1 MTTLDVKKLREM
13 HAAGATT
20 QEIAKGINQSITVV
34 YNWMKKLSLK
44 APKKHSQH
52 RNTIYSVY
60 DENDN
65 LLATGTAKECAD
77 MLGYKVQT
85 IYRGVM
91 VTKKGKAK
99 ERFYYKTG
107 KTQ

>member
-13 HAAGATT
+13 HEAGATT

-34 YNWMKKLSLK
+34 YDWMKKLGLK
-44 APKKHSQH
+44 ASGKHSRH
-52 RNTIYSVY
+52 RRNIYSVY

-65 LLATGTAKECAD
+65 LLAVGTAEECAD

-99 ERFYYKTG
+99 ERLYYKTG